1 MLLAIDSGNTNVVFA
16 IYDGETQRGRWR
28 ASSDP
33 DRTADEYAV
42 WLTQLMALEAL
53 TPGDVDGAVLANVV
67 PAARYA
73 LETLCRRYFGTEPT
87 IIDAPGVDLGVEH
100 ARVLAAVRVEVGA
113 DLGGDGE
120 TGGNGQADAGHLGQ
134 VGTLAAEQRL
144 HGAVAVG
151 LSAAEVVNVHLA
163 AGLSAGR
170 GLAPGRRLAFGRG
183 AFP

>member
-87 IIDAPGVDLGVEH
+87 IIDAPGVDLGVEVRTGN
-100 ARVLAAVRVEVGA
+100 AMILDCYGRVVS
-113 DLGGDGE
+113 E
-120 TGGNGQADAGHLGQ
+120 TASPED
-134 VGTLAAEQRL
+134 VM
-144 HGAVAVG
+144 VAV
-151 LSAAEVVNVHLA
+151 SYTHLT
-163 AGLSAGR
+163 LPTTSR
-170 GLAPGRRLAFGRG
+170 V
-183 AFP
+183 